1 MKLIH
6 MTRPEYVENI
16 KSKGLLLS
24 EKIKIYKQQPYIKAD
39 QLVDAYTGPSRRGKE
54 WMTREA
60 AHYFIFEGD
69 KAEAFKNNDV
79 KCYFSVDSIALDR
92 KRLFVSSVKVYEAL
106 WPLLCRGTDKDKRD
120 MQLLCMHWWNDLFPF
135 DFYIKNR
142 QMINR
147 TYCQVWRMPFVAKVL
162 YYGDVPAELLTL
174 GVVGEKN

>member
-6 MTRPEYVENI
+6 ITRPEYVENI

-69 KAEAFKNNDV
+69 KAEAFKNLA
-79 KCYFSVDSIALDR
+79 KST
-92 KRLFVSSVKVYEAL
+92 
-106 WPLLCRGTDKDKRD
+106 PLC
-120 MQLLCMHWWNDLFPF
+120 
-135 DFYIKNR
+135 
-142 QMINR
+142 
-147 TYCQVWRMPFVAKVL
+147 
-162 YYGDVPAELLTL
+162 
-174 GVVGEKN
+174 

>member
-1 MKLIH
+1 

-24 EKIKIYKQQPYIKAD
+24 EKIKIYKQQPYIRAD

-79 KCYFSVDSIALDR
+79 KCYFSVDSKALDR

-106 WPLLCRGTDKDKRD
+106 CHYCAEER
-120 MQLLCMHWWNDLFPF
+120 
-135 DFYIKNR
+135 IKIKEICNCFVCTGG
-142 QMINR
+142 MIYSHLIFISKTGR
-147 TYCQVWRMPFVAKVL
+147 
-162 YYGDVPAELLTL
+162 
-174 GVVGEKN
+174 